1 MGTDGRDLIVSGA
14 GRFDK
19 MKGGA
24 DADRFVFGAETS
36 NGRLDR
42 DMISDYEIGLG
53 EIDLSLKLILVGDG
67 DMVFLKFVDDLADV
81 SFINEGQ
88 MVFA

>member
-19 MKGGA
+19 MKGDA

-42 DMISDYEIGLG
+42 DKISYYEIGLG
-53 EIDLSLKLILVGDG
+53 EIVLGLKLILAGDG

>member
-1 MGTDGRDLIVSGA
+1 MVGTDGRGMIVSGA

-24 DADRFVFGAETS
+24 DADRFVFGAGTS

-42 DMISDYEIGLG
+42 DKISYEIGLG

-67 DMVFLKFVDDLADV
+67 DMVFLKFVDDLANV